1 MLEVPHCIHCSK
13 PIYVNSDHYLV
24 TNKDTAKSRND
35 WLYAHALCQEL
46 PDSPAQVLRLTAE
59 KTQLT
64 R

>member
-24 TNKDTAKSRND
+24 TNKNTAKSRND

-46 PDSPAQVLRLTAE
+46 LDSPAHVLRLT
-59 KTQLT
+59 
-64 R
+64 